1 MAPVITDRR
10 RAMSKSKEKK
20 VEKVLILCVD
30 RDDDLG
36 IKARVKTPVFGRDE
50 NLSAAISLALQDPE
64 EPDANAIFE
73 AVRIYDR
80 LRERAE
86 AHEEHQIATITGSE
100 LVGVEADRKIV
111 SELTSVLEAFP
122 ASGVI
127 LVTDGFADEAVLPLV
142 QSRVPVNSVRRIV
155 IKHSES
161 IEETAAIFSR
171 YLKALVE
178 NPRYSR
184 YVLGLPGILII
195 LLSVLY
201 LAFSTEGLRY
211 AWLTFLFIVGAFLFA
226 KGFGFD
232 KRISN
237 LYQRIRSYSPPPL
250 PRQIVGFSAGAGALL
265 IGIGCYQAGAYI
277 ANKWELIVQQTLGF
291 YPPTELGQWLA
302 LLPPL
307 IGHFIY
313 RSITLIVIG
322 TCILLTGGAIR
333 WFLERDP
340 RLLRSIVFIIVTA
353 WSRQILYEASRILV
367 TPELPFEALVAA
379 IIVGILLAVASALT
393 VFLLHRRYA
402 YVFKEKEDKVEELKE
417 G

>member
-1 MAPVITDRR
+1 
-10 RAMSKSKEKK
+10 MSKSKDKK
-20 VEKVLILCVD
+20 AERVLILCVD

-36 IKARVKTPVFGRDE
+36 IKARVKTPVLGRDE
-50 NLSAAISLALQDPE
+50 NLNAAISLALKDPE

-80 LRERAE
+80 LRERAKTY
-86 AHEEHQIATITGSE
+86 EEHQIATITGSE
-100 LVGVEADRKIV
+100 LVGVEADRKLV

-127 LVTDGFADEAVLPLV
+127 LVTDGFTDEAVLPLV

-155 IKHSES
+155 IKHSDS

-171 YLKALVE
+171 YLRTLVE

-195 LLSVLY
+195 LLAVLY
-201 LAFSTEGLRY
+201 FVPNGLLY
-211 AWLTFLFIVGAFLFA
+211 AGLTFLFIVGAFLFV
-226 KGFGFD
+226 KGFGVD

-250 PRQIVGFSAGAGALL
+250 PGQIVGLSAVAGALL
-265 IGIGCYQAGAYI
+265 FGIGCYQAGAYI
-277 ANKWELIVQQTLGF
+277 ANNWEFIVQQTLGF
-291 YPPTELGQWLA
+291 YPPTELSQWLA
-302 LLPPL
+302 LVPPL
-307 IGHFIY
+307 IGHFIFQ
-313 RSITLIVIG
+313 SITLVIIG
-322 TCILLTGGAIR
+322 ICVMLTGGAIR
-333 WFLERDP
+333 RFLERDP
-340 RLLRSIVFIIVTA
+340 RLWRSIVFIVVTA
-353 WSRQILYEASRILV
+353 WTRQILYQTSQILV
-367 TPELPFEALVAA
+367 NPELPYGALVAA

-393 VFLLHRRYA
+393 VFLLHRKYA
-402 YVFKEKEDKVEELKE
+402 YVFKGKEDKIEEFKE

>member
-1 MAPVITDRR
+1 
-10 RAMSKSKEKK
+10 MSKSKEKK
-20 VEKVLILCVD
+20 AERVLILCVD

-36 IKARVKTPVFGRDE
+36 IKARVKTPVLGRDE

-86 AHEEHQIATITGSE
+86 PHEEHQIATITGSE
-100 LVGVEADRKIV
+100 LVGVEADRKLV

-127 LVTDGFADEAVLPLV
+127 LVTDGFTDEAVLPLV
-142 QSRVPVNSVRRIV
+142 QSRVAVNSVRRIV
-155 IKHSES
+155 IKHSDS
-161 IEETAAIFSR
+161 IEETAAIFSQ
-171 YLKALVE
+171 YLKMLVE

-184 YVLGLPGILII
+184 YILGLPGILII
-195 LLSVLY
+195 LLAVLY
-201 LAFSTEGLRY
+201 FVPNGILY
-211 AWLTFLFIVGAFLFA
+211 AGLTFLFIVGAFLFV
-226 KGFGFD
+226 KGFGVD

-250 PRQIVGFSAGAGALL
+250 PGQIVGLSAVTGALL
-265 IGIGCYQAGAYI
+265 FGIGCYQGI
-277 ANKWELIVQQTLGF
+277 DRSGDLLQ
-291 YPPTELGQWLA
+291 PTPEDIGQWLA
-302 LLPPL
+302 LLPKL
-307 IGHFIY
+307 IGVFISQ
-313 RSITLIVIG
+313 SITLIIIG
-322 TCILLTGGAIR
+322 ICVLLTGGAIR

-340 RLLRSIVFIIVTA
+340 RLWRSIVFIVVTA
-353 WSRQILYEASRILV
+353 WSRQILYETSQILID
-367 TPELPFEALVAA
+367 PKLPYGALVAA

-393 VFLLHRRYA
+393 VFLLHRKYA
-402 YVFKEKEDKVEELKE
+402 YVFKEKEEEVEELKE

>member
-1 MAPVITDRR
+1 
-10 RAMSKSKEKK
+10 MSKSKDKK
-20 VEKVLILCVD
+20 AERVLILCVD

-36 IKARVKTPVFGRDE
+36 IKARVKTPVLGRDE
-50 NLSAAISLALQDPE
+50 NLNAAISLALKDPE

-100 LVGVEADRKIV
+100 LVGVEADRKLV
-111 SELTSVLEAFP
+111 SELTSVLETFP

-127 LVTDGFADEAVLPLV
+127 LVTDGFTDEAVLPLV
-142 QSRVPVNSVRRIV
+142 QSRVPVNSVRRII
-155 IKHSES
+155 IKHSKT
-161 IEETAAIFSR
+161 IEETAAVFSR
-171 YLKALVE
+171 YLKTLVE

-184 YVLGLPGILII
+184 YVLGLPGILVI
-195 LLSVLY
+195 LLTVLY
-201 LAFSTEGLRY
+201 LASPEEGLFY
-211 AWLTFLFIVGAFLFA
+211 AWLIFLFIFGAFLFV
-226 KGFGFD
+226 KGFGVD

-250 PRQIVGFSAGAGALL
+250 PGQIVGLSAVAGALL
-265 IGIGCYQAGAYI
+265 FGIGCYQAGAYI
-277 ANKWELIVQQTLGF
+277 ANNWEFIVQQTLGF

-302 LLPPL
+302 LVPPL
-307 IGHFIY
+307 IGHFIFQ
-313 RSITLIVIG
+313 SITLVIIG
-322 TCILLTGGAIR
+322 ICVMLTGGAIR

-340 RLLRSIVFIIVTA
+340 RLWRSIVFIVVTA
-353 WSRQILYEASRILV
+353 WTRQILYQTSQILV
-367 TPELPFEALVAA
+367 NPELPYGALVAA

-393 VFLLHRRYA
+393 VFLLHRKYA
-402 YVFKEKEDKVEELKE
+402 YVFKGKEDKIEEFKE